1 VASAYGM
8 SAHMER
14 LMERM
19 GRDAG
24 GSAKR
29 VLELNPNHATVE
41 AVRVL
46 HEKNTADPR
55 LDLYARLL
63 YEQAVIAEGSK
74 VADPVAFAKRVN
86 DLITRDAQTA
96 GST

>member
-1 VASAYGM
+1 VAGASGM

-19 GRDAG
+19 GRDATA
-24 GSAKR
+24 SKR
-29 VLELNPNHATVE
+29 VLELNPNNATVE

-46 HEKNTADPR
+46 HEKNASDPR

-74 VADPVAFAKRVN
+74 VSDPVAFAKRVN
-86 DLITRDAQTA
+86 DLIARDAQA
-96 GST
+96 PGSA